1 MAVVAVA
8 VLDLGLL
15 AFLAVPVVAA
25 QVAAMIELEPQQ
37 QQIPE
42 AVAVVAEYLIS
53 PTAELADLV

>member
-1 MAVVAVA
+1 MAVVEVA

-15 AFLAVPVVAA
+15 AFLAAPVVVA
-25 QVAAMIELEPQQ
+25 QVAATIELVTRQ

-53 PTAELADLV
+53 LTAELADLV

>member
-1 MAVVAVA
+1 MAVAEVA

-15 AFLAVPVVAA
+15 ASSAALVVAVPA
-25 QVAAMIELEPQQ
+25 AAMIELGLRQ

-42 AVAVVAEYLIS
+42 AVAVVVEYLIS